1 MVEEHSPCQ
10 LSMTMWTCVPEYC
23 HGRRALP
30 LSASMTMWT
39 CVPEYCHGRRAL
51 PLSAFHDDVDVC
63 AGVLSW

>member
-1 MVEEHSPCQ
+1 MVEEHSTCQ
-10 LSMTMWTCVPEYC
+10 L
-23 HGRRALP
+23 
-30 LSASMTMWT
+30 SMTMWT